1 VKEDFAGFTKL
12 STKAS
17 SWLPPPSVLCSKQ
30 IMHCCPRLAALVM
43 RFDHVEN
50 NHSLAPLFSGC
61 SRAVTM
67 PVLTNPPVGQTYKTH
82 LVPHAPSA
90 SSPTHATELQ
100 FFPTLSSCLLHKIT
114 HTCIVL
120 NLQQQ
125 QQLRSSAG
133 GSLSSFPPSDLPN
146 KKRSAT
152 KTKILSTATP
162 CCDHKAAKRVA
173 IFDSLTGR
181 HGQSSRKT
189 NKTKKHATMQLRPQT
204 K

>member
-1 VKEDFAGFTKL
+1 MKGDFAGFTEL

-82 LVPHAPSA
+82 LVPHAPKCILPDA
-90 SSPTHATELQ
+90 SNRIAIFSYSLFLSTSHNHAHLHCPKSPATATAPIQCRRIPL
-100 FFPTLSSCLLHKIT
+100 FLPAI
-114 HTCIVL
+114 
-120 NLQQQ
+120 
-125 QQLRSSAG
+125 R
-133 GSLSSFPPSDLPN
+133 PS
-146 KKRSAT
+146 KQKRSAT

-173 IFDSLTGR
+173 IFHS
-181 HGQSSRKT
+181 
-189 NKTKKHATMQLRPQT
+189 
-204 K
+204 